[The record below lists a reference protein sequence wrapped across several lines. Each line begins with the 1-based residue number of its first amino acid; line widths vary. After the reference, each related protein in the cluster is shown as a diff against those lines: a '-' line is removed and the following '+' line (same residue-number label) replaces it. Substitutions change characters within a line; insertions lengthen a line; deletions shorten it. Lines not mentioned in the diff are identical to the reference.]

1 MNSRGGKVRVFQKP
15 KNKKYVLKR
24 LWDYLFKYKWLLL
37 LAFLLTVFTNAFALI
52 GPKLLGYVINELDPL
67 KNGGII
73 DFNVVYKYSF
83 IMVICYIL
91 SSVLQYILSR
101 LMMKISKKIIF
112 KMRKDAFNK
121 LQILPVSYFDS
132 NAIGDIISKMSY
144 DIDTINNSLSSDLI
158 SICTSIM
165 TVIGSLIM
173 MLTIAPLLVTVFII
187 TIPISL
193 CFTRFMLKKTH
204 KLFKK
209 RSYMLGML
217 SGYNEEM
224 ITGVKTIKAYGREDV
239 ITNEFKQINK
249 EAVDAAYNAEYYGA
263 ITGPGVNLV
272 NNLSLALICIF
283 GSILYVKGML
293 VLGDVSSFLQ
303 YSRKFSGPIN
313 EVANIFVDIQSALA
327 AGERVFNLIDSEPET
342 KDNIN
347 AIELK
352 EVKGNVSFKN
362 VSFGYTKEKEIIH
375 NLSFDALKGKA
386 VAIVGPTGAGKT
398 TIVNLLMRFYD
409 IDRGNI
415 YLDSNDIMNIKR
427 NDLRKSYAM
436 VLQDTW
442 LFEGTV
448 FENLAY
454 SDSSSE
460 MRVTKEQVIEVC
472 KIARIHNFIERL
484 PNGYDTVLTEGG
496 TNISK
501 GQKQLLTIARAMLLN
516 AHMLILDEA
525 TSNVDTRTEIK
536 IQESMKHLMKDKTCF
551 IIAHRLSTIQ
561 NADLILVVKD
571 GNIIEQGNH
580 QELLKK
586 NGFYYELYNS
596 QFK

>member
-1 MNSRGGKVRVFQKP
+1 MNSRGGKARVFQKP

-24 LWDYLFKYKWLLL
+24 LWDYLFAYKWLLL
-37 LAFLLTVFTNAFALI
+37 LAFLLTLLTNAFALI
-52 GPKLLGYVINELDPL
+52 GPKLLGYIINELDPL
-67 KNGGII
+67 KNNGSI
-73 DFNVVYKYSF
+73 DFNVVYKYS
-83 IMVICYIL
+83 IAMVICYIL
-91 SSVLQYILSR
+91 SSIFQYLLSR
-101 LMMKISKKIIF
+101 FMMKISKKIVF

-121 LQILPVSYFDS
+121 LQILPVSYFDN

-144 DIDTINNSLSSDLI
+144 DIDTINSSLSSDLI
-158 SICTSIM
+158 SICTSII

-173 MLTIAPLLVTVFII
+173 MLTIAPLLVLVFLI

-193 CFTRFMLKKTH
+193 IFTRFMLKRTH

-224 ITGVKTIKAYGREDV
+224 ITGNKTIKAYGREETA
-239 ITNEFKQINK
+239 INNFKDINK
-249 EAVDAAYNAEYYGA
+249 EAAEAAYKAEYYGS
-263 ITGPGVNLV
+263 ITGPGVNFV
-272 NNLSLALICIF
+272 NNLSLSLVCIF

-293 VLGDVSSFLQ
+293 ELGDVTSFIQ

-327 AGERVFNLIDSEPET
+327 AGERVFNLIDSEPEV
-342 KDNIN
+342 KDNID
-347 AIELK
+347 AISLT

-375 NLSFDALKGKA
+375 NLSFDALQGKV

-398 TIVNLLMRFYD
+398 TMVNLLMRFYD
-409 IDRGNI
+409 IYRGNI
-415 YLDSNDIMNIKR
+415 SLDSNNIMNIKR
-427 NDLRKSYAM
+427 DDLRKSYAM

-454 SDSSSE
+454 SDSSSTNHI
-460 MRVTKEQVIEVC
+460 TKKQVIEVC

-580 QELLKK
+580 NELLKQK
-586 NGFYYELYNS
+586 GFYFELYNS